1 MDHELKQRLIGAIV
15 VTALAAIFIP
25 MLFDDPVDTSGKAVK
40 ELTIP
45 PAPAGATPET
55 SRNLPAD
62 KAQVL
67 NRPDIELN
75 ASEVNEDSAETTT
88 GEAAVGDIPTEE
100 QSGQESP
107 EDVNKSAGAD
117 NFENEPGE
125 GIPSD
130 KAEDS
135 GLDTGVVQETDSSKN
150 NQNAKITNETTKKL
164 PPSPGT
170 TTEKPVS
177 KPEATEIT
185 KSKSVA
191 DKPKAIEKSLK
202 DTKKPSSKLVRY
214 SIQAGSFSKR
224 ENAQALVDKLRKQ
237 GMPATITAKGDLFR
251 VKVGPSLDKDK
262 AKEMKA
268 KLDKQNIK
276 GLLTSE

>member
-25 MLFDDPVDTSGKAVK
+25 MLFDDPVDTSGNAVK

-45 PAPAGATPET
+45 PAPVGATPET
-55 SRNLPAD
+55 SRNLPVD

-88 GEAAVGDIPTEE
+88 GEATIGDVPTEE

-107 EDVNKSAGAD
+107 GDVNKSAGAD
-117 NFENEPGE
+117 SFENEPGE

-135 GLDTGVVQETDSSKN
+135 RLDTGIVHETDSFKN
-150 NQNAKITNETTKKL
+150 NQNTKITNETTKKL
-164 PPSPGT
+164 PPSSGT
-170 TTEKPVS
+170 TTEKPVP
-177 KPEATEIT
+177 KPEETEIT

-191 DKPKAIEKSLK
+191 NKPKAIEKSLK

-251 VKVGPSLDKDK
+251 VKVGPSLDRDK